1 VANQDELNIEMAEL
15 VKELSNSVTDHL
27 KKYAQD
33 NERNTL
39 LFIEAFREIHRL
51 NPEAIPRIQNVMEA
65 LHVTHVDNELLTNAA
80 KDAQTLLK
88 LC

>member
-1 VANQDELNIEMAEL
+1 MANQDELNIEMAEL

-27 KKYAQD
+27 KKYAHD

-51 NPEAIPRIQNVMEA
+51 NPEAMPRVQHVMKE
-65 LHVTHVDNELLTNAA
+65 LLVTHVDNELLTNAV
-80 KDAQTLLK
+80 KDAQAILK